1 MGGHSDKLLTRTQEH
16 PRGCRCFSFD
26 GCVVLCQRHLTSDVR
41 PYPHTIHERAL
52 TSYGFRCDGCIPT
65 ALVTV
70 GSNVSSLSRLL
81 SRLNGQLISTEE
93 GSVVVLESGDAPNL
107 KTTLKNIIRATVTNT
122 DGNDGYQKFLTDRAV
137 CGRIKNIRLLY

>member
-1 MGGHSDKLLTRTQEH
+1 MSLPRQETRI
-16 PRGCRCFSFD
+16 RSNLSSRCN
-26 GCVVLCQRHLTSDVR
+26 
-41 PYPHTIHERAL
+41 
-52 TSYGFRCDGCIPT
+52 GCIPT

-81 SRLNGQLISTEE
+81 SRLNDQLISTEE

-107 KTTLKNIIRATVTNT
+107 KTALKNIIRATVTNT

-137 CGRIKNIRLLY
+137 CACATKPVFLF

>member
-1 MGGHSDKLLTRTQEH
+1 M
-16 PRGCRCFSFD
+16 
-26 GCVVLCQRHLTSDVR
+26 
-41 PYPHTIHERAL
+41 
-52 TSYGFRCDGCIPT
+52 
-65 ALVTV
+65 TV

-107 KTTLKNIIRATVTNT
+107 KTTLKNIIRAAVTNT

-137 CGRIKNIRLLY
+137 CDRIKTIRLLY